1 VAPQFPRELVREVA
15 ESTAMVELVRRHV
28 PLKRRGSTWTGLCP
42 FHNEKSPSFYVN
54 EARKTFKCFGC
65 DEGGDA
71 IAFLMKIE
79 GLNFVDAVKEL
90 ADMAGIVLPKEELT
104 PQQAEALSYRDKLY
118 KANEVAAKFFASV
131 LKTDEGKEGRE
142 ELERREIGAELIDK
156 FRIGVAPDSWDA
168 LLGALRKA
176 NINPR
181 VGEDAGLLV
190 PNKKGSWYDRFRNRL
205 IFPITAP
212 GGRVVA
218 FGGRTLGDDS
228 AKYINSPESPV
239 YNKSAT
245 LYGLHEARGPIHKA
259 DRVLVVEGY
268 FDVVGL
274 YGAGLGY
281 AVAPCG
287 TALTDKQLGA
297 LRRHTR
303 NVVMT
308 FDGDTAGQRASMKA
322 LRLCLAADLWPSQLL
337 LPDGM
342 DPDDVVRKKGAS
354 VMQDLVANSV
364 TPLMDRFLD
373 QMLGDAGG
381 DMRSREAALE
391 EITPVLAMLPGSAR
405 KQYIDR
411 ASLSLGMS
419 VDHLDGSVRNVRR
432 QPRPPARE
440 PEGSPH
446 GPPDGFAEAGPRRRK
461 PSNPE
466 VLLLRVMVQDL
477 TNVAPVVE
485 DLGAVSWLRHPEV
498 ERVVGR
504 MMACWREARELRGA
518 DLLYDVEDATIRSA
532 ISGDL
537 TTDERWFTPE
547 VRARSVDEAMIRLA
561 VGWIDREI
569 RLLARRIDELSR
581 QPDVDLQTLQD
592 LSSKRIEFERHRRD
606 WQKELPE
613 ALSKVVVVDE
623 PQAADPES
631 DSIS

>member
-1 VAPQFPRELVREVA
+1 MPQFPRELVREVA
-15 ESTAMVELVRRHV
+15 DSTAMVELVRRHV
-28 PLKRRGSTWTGLCP
+28 PLKRRGSSWTGLCP
-42 FHNEKSPSFYVN
+42 FHSEKSPSFHVS
-54 EARKTFKCFGC
+54 EVRKTFHCFGC
-65 DEGGDA
+65 GEGGDA

-79 GLNFVDAVKEL
+79 GMAFVEAVKEL
-90 ADMAGIVLPKEELT
+90 ADMAGILLPKEELT
-104 PQQAEALSYRDKLY
+104 PQQVQELSHRDKLY
-118 KANEVAAKFFASV
+118 KANEVAASWFQSMLDAP
-131 LKTDEGKEGRE
+131 EGAAGRE
-142 ELERREIGAELIDK
+142 ELERRQVPPELIK
-156 FRIGVAPDSWDA
+156 SFRVGVAPDSWDG
-168 LLGALRKA
+168 LLGALRRA
-176 NINPR
+176 NINPH
-181 VGEDAGLLV
+181 VGEEAGLLV

-245 LYGLHEARGPIHKA
+245 LYGLHEARAPIHKA
-259 DRVLVVEGY
+259 DRVLIVEGY
-268 FDVVGL
+268 FDVIAL
-274 YGAGLGY
+274 TSAGLGY

-287 TALTDKQLGA
+287 TALTERQLAG

-342 DPDDVVRKKGAS
+342 DPDDVVRTKGAS
-354 VMQDLVANSV
+354 VMQELVETSI

-373 QMLGDAGG
+373 LILAQAGG

-405 KQYIDR
+405 KQYVDR

-419 VDHLDGSVRNVRR
+419 VDHLDGTVRNTKKHPSQRPPQGPPPGVGVGDGSRR
-432 QPRPPARE
+432 PRP
-440 PEGSPH
+440 SH
-446 GPPDGFAEAGPRRRK
+446 
-461 PSNPE
+461 PE
-466 VLLLRVMVQDL
+466 VLLLRVLVQDL
-477 TNVAPVVE
+477 ANVAPVVE

-504 MMACWREARELRGA
+504 LMAAWREARELAGA
-518 DLLYDVEDATIRSA
+518 DLLYDVEDPTIRSA
-532 ISGDL
+532 IAGDL
-537 TTDERWFTPE
+537 TNEERWFPPE

-561 VGWIDREI
+561 TGWIDREI
-569 RLLARRIDELSR
+569 RQLARQIDELARR
-581 QPDVDLQTLQD
+581 PDTDLRTLQD
-592 LSSKRIEFERHRRD
+592 LSQRRIEFERHRAD
-606 WQKELPE
+606 WQRELPD
-613 ALSKVVVVDE
+613 ALSKTIVVDA
-623 PQAADPES
+623 PTPGDPEAQP
-631 DSIS
+631 IG